1 MKKLVVSL
9 VVLAMIFSF
18 AFGASFSCFAVE
30 IDPEAGLIES
40 GGKTWKVVS
49 KDLLKNSGLGD
60 PATVEEEGLDLNNG
74 NWFGHESWNG
84 TQGWMGFSGSD
95 NISVREVVTTTLSD
109 GSEGKAIRFAAN
121 PNGSSGSQFGI
132 ENVDLI
138 CGFENGKY
146 YIAEVVEKISEGF
159 NGNGHN
165 PIIGFNQT
173 ECATH
178 GASVVTPTIDGQW
191 HTYYSLPFE
200 NVAAN
205 WNSDGRKDEDGNVIG
220 GVFLDIGVGENW
232 IQPGTEFF
240 YESVKVYEV
249 EEYTA
254 PATGDASLVVVAVIS
269 VALAAAVVFTKK
281 RSTAK

>member
-1 MKKLVVSL
+1 
-9 VVLAMIFSF
+9 
-18 AFGASFSCFAVE
+18 
-30 IDPEAGLIES
+30 
-40 GGKTWKVVS
+40 
-49 KDLLKNSGLGD
+49 
-60 PATVEEEGLDLNNG
+60 
-74 NWFGHESWNG
+74 
-84 TQGWMGFSGSD
+84 MGVAGSD
-95 NISVREVVTTTLSD
+95 NLSVREVVTTTLSN
-109 GSEGKAIRFAAN
+109 GSEGKAIRFATS
-121 PNGSSGSQFGI
+121 PDGFSGSQFGI
-132 ENVDLI
+132 ENIDLI
-138 CGFENGKY
+138 CEFEEGKI
-146 YIAEVVEKISEGF
+146 YIAEVVEKITGC
-159 NGNGHN
+159 NGNGHK
-165 PIIGFNQT
+165 PIIAFNQT
-173 ECATH
+173 ECEDH
-178 GASVVTPTIDGQW
+178 GAAVVTPVVDGEW
-191 HTYYSLPFE
+191 HTYYTLPFE